1 MAPELG
7 SHRVTDIDHH
17 VTDCHRSVTD
27 CHSSV
32 TDCHRSVTDINHR
45 ETPGGQKKSVAII
58 IRKDVLGLDHI
69 QTNILRRRA

>member
-27 CHSSV
+27 
-32 TDCHRSVTDINHR
+32 INHR
-45 ETPGGQKKSVAII
+45 EKSVAII

-69 QTNILRRRA
+69 QTNILRWRS

>member
-27 CHSSV
+27 
-32 TDCHRSVTDINHR
+32 INHR
-45 ETPGGQKKSVAII
+45 ETPGGRKKSVAII

-69 QTNILRRRA
+69 QTNILRRRS